1 VFGSTLDK
9 IDSERI
15 DYKINSDR
23 IDSNRTDFEIIDL
36 CLDTIMQ
43 N

>member
-1 VFGSTLDK
+1 MFGSTLDK